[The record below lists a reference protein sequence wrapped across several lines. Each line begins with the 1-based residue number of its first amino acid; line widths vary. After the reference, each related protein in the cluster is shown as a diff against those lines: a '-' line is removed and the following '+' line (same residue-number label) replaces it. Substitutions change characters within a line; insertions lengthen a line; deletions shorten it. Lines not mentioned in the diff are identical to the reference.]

1 MGPWAK
7 KSRWKA
13 SWASWDR
20 LENFAC
26 ALEASW
32 RRLVGLLEAS
42 WRHLGRISGA
52 SWVLLEASWSVL
64 EASGGVLGASWVRL
78 GASWGLPGASW
89 SRPGPSWG
97 RPASHFGVIFSIIF
111 RPRFRSRF
119 GGRSRPIFEPFLEPS
134 WDQKTTKNMGGLF
147 KIKVS
152 GSPRPTPIR
161 DCFLMHFGSILTPKT
176 VQNRPPGGSSDV
188 LGAS

>member
-1 MGPWAK
+1 MPAQIQY
-7 KSRWKA
+7 
-13 SWASWDR
+13 
-20 LENFAC
+20 F
-26 ALEASW
+26 
-32 RRLVGLLEAS
+32 RRTVDTA
-42 WRHLGRISGA
+42 
-52 SWVLLEASWSVL
+52 
-64 EASGGVLGASWVRL
+64 VLGASWARL

-97 RPASHFGVIFSIIF
+97 RPGSHFGVIFSIIF

-119 GGRSRPIFEPFLEPS
+119 GGRSRPIFEQFLEPS

-161 DCFLMHFGSILTPKT
+161 DRFLMHFGSIFDTQNGPKSI
-176 VQNRPPGGSSDV
+176 PGWVLGRLGSILGRLGASWERLGASWGRLGPSWGHLGRVLGCLGGVLGRLGGV